1 MEVMSEWY
9 DETWLRI
16 RVEDLEDENAAAQ
29 IELGDAA
36 ELIAALKEE
45 RDRAQAENERLTK
58 EVRRL
63 TKALADAESRYV

>member
-1 MEVMSEWY
+1 MSEWY